1 MQEKKSQNL
10 LTTIPMQQ
18 FFAEVGGLF
27 LFSIKFFQ
35 ELFRFP
41 HEFNEFIRQAYVIG
55 YKTLLLVGITGFI
68 MGLVLTIQSRPTLAE
83 FGAEIWLPGMVTIS
97 IIREIGPVITSLICA
112 GKVGS
117 GIGAELGSMRV
128 TEQLDAMEVSGI
140 NPYKYVVVTRVL
152 ATTIMIPLLVIYADA
167 IAMFGS
173 YVGYNIHGSMSLYLF
188 FTLAFESLEFI
199 DLIPA
204 TIKTILF
211 GFAIGIIGSY
221 YGYTTKYGTEEV
233 GRAANTAVVVSS
245 LAIFII
251 DLIAVQITDFF
262 IY

>member
-1 MQEKKSQNL
+1 MQD
-10 LTTIPMQQ
+10 
-18 FFAEVGGLF
+18 FFADIGGLF
-27 LFSIKFFQ
+27 LFSMKFFR

-41 HEFNEFIRQAYVIG
+41 MEFNEFMRQAFVVG
-55 YKTLLLVGITGFI
+55 YKSLMLVGITGFI

-83 FGAEIWLPGMVTIS
+83 FGAEVWLPGMVAIS
-97 IIREIGPVITSLICA
+97 IVREIGPVITSLICA

-152 ATTIMIPLLVIYADA
+152 ATTIMIPILVIYADG
-167 IAMFGS
+167 IALVGS
-173 YVGYNIHGSMSLYLF
+173 YVGYNIHSSMSLALF

-199 DLIPA
+199 DLFPA
-204 TIKTILF
+204 TVKTIFF
-211 GFAIGIIGSY
+211 GFAIGAIGSY
-221 YGYTTKYGTEEV
+221 YGYTTRYGTEEV
-233 GRAANTAVVVSS
+233 GRAANTAVVVAS